1 MSKGN
6 KSETVYLLRILECC
20 GKIAFY
26 VEHAADWVTFYTAS
40 EQVWFNA
47 TLTLLVQLSE
57 QIMKLE
63 ETTKQRIEN
72 IQWQQIKN
80 FRNIV
85 VHEYQIVNREKVY
98 EISTLMIPNLR
109 KAIEDYL
116 LKAQNPSLLFE
127 LELSRNSEFYK
138 HVNFEL
144 LTNKNF

>member
-26 VEHAADWVTFYTAS
+26 VRQAADWESFYAES

-63 ETTKQRIEN
+63 ETTKQRIKN

-80 FRNIV
+80 CRNIV

-98 EISTLMIPNLR
+98 EISTFMIPSLSE
-109 KAIEDYL
+109 AIEDYL
-116 LKAQNPSLLFE
+116 LKIQNPSLLFE

-144 LTNKNF
+144 LTKKNR